1 MIDTNSMYGNVQEE
15 QDTFMQIQKML
26 AAKGAKYGPNTQKEK
41 SQPQPVQTA
50 QVITETV
57 KQEQK
62 LTAEEIVLPDV
73 DENYPANALQVMFD
87 MQESLQNM
95 LGKKRGTLTPDSKE
109 NLFIKSGMSIYHLGS
124 VVTELFELD
133 EQMQKDNYEI
143 TDLSRFELTDA
154 VHFLMNTLLYIN
166 LKPRKTLEFYYDKA
180 VENYKTGTVGETSI
194 KYLIGDYIIAFGQI
208 MQQLPYKAWKTYESF
223 EPKVPY
229 TVLYDMVDTLMIKF
243 IKLYVALGMKP
254 EDIWKFY
261 YEKNRENFKRQQK
274 NGRYEK

>member
-1 MIDTNSMYGNVQEE
+1 MIDTNSMYGNVAEE
-15 QDTFMQIQKML
+15 QDVFQLIQKRQA
-26 AAKGAKYGPNTQKEK
+26 AAKAAAEEAKK
-41 SQPQPVQTA
+41 
-50 QVITETV
+50 
-57 KQEQK
+57 
-62 LTAEEIVLPDV
+62 AEEIQKDDIVIPEV
-73 DENYPANALQVMFD
+73 DENYPTNALQVMFD

-166 LKPRKTLEFYYDKA
+166 LKPRETLEFYYDKA
-180 VENYKTGTVGETSI
+180 VEDYKTGTVGETSI

>member
-1 MIDTNSMYGNVQEE
+1 MIDTNSMYGNVAEE
-15 QDTFMQIQKML
+15 KDTFMQMQLALKQK
-26 AAKGAKYGPNTQKEK
+26 ADAEAKIK
-41 SQPQPVQTA
+41 V
-50 QVITETV
+50 
-57 KQEQK
+57 
-62 LTAEEIVLPDV
+62 AEEQTRLAKVADDIIIPEV
-73 DENYPANALQVMFD
+73 DENYPANALKVMFD

-109 NLFIKSGMSIYHLGS
+109 NLFVKSGMSIYHLGS

-143 TDLSRFELTDA
+143 TDASRFELTDA

-166 LKPRKTLEFYYDKA
+166 MKPRETLEWYYDKA
-180 VENYKTGTVGETSI
+180 KEDFHAGTIGETSI
-194 KYLIGDYIIAFGQI
+194 RFLIGDYIIAFGQI

>member
-1 MIDTNSMYGNVQEE
+1 MIDTNSMYGNVAEE
-15 QDTFMQIQKML
+15 QDTFIQLQNALRKKATVVADEIKAA
-26 AAKGAKYGPNTQKEK
+26 AAKKYAVPGIDSKNAYEASKK
-41 SQPQPVQTA
+41 
-50 QVITETV
+50 I
-57 KQEQK
+57 
-62 LTAEEIVLPDV
+62 TAEEIKIPDV
-73 DENYPANALQVMFD
+73 DENYPDNALKVMFD

-166 LKPRKTLEFYYDKA
+166 LKPRETLEFYYDKA
-180 VENYKTGTVGETSI
+180 VEDYKTGTVGETSI

-229 TVLYDMVDTLMIKF
+229 TVLYDMVDILMIKF

>member
-1 MIDTNSMYGNVQEE
+1 MIDTNSMYGNVAEE
-15 QDTFMQIQKML
+15 QDAFQLIQKRQAAEKAAA
-26 AAKGAKYGPNTQKEK
+26 AAKKYAVPGIDSKNAYEASK
-41 SQPQPVQTA
+41 
-50 QVITETV
+50 
-57 KQEQK
+57 K
-62 LTAEEIVLPDV
+62 LAAEEIKIPDV
-73 DENYPANALQVMFD
+73 DENYPDNALKVMFD

-166 LKPRKTLEFYYDKA
+166 LKPRETLEFYYDKA
-180 VENYKTGTVGETSI
+180 VEDYKTGTVGETSI

-229 TVLYDMVDTLMIKF
+229 TVLYDMVDILMIKF